1 MALITC
7 PDCGKQISD
16 MCDSC
21 PNCGRPINRM
31 PTPTIQDIYDAQLIA
46 NEVAN
51 ENLVE
56 GLRKEQLKKEY
67 LIEPIVKLAIVIIGY
82 YIIKSIYVNTAS
94 NPTAED
100 IKMYPFIIEATIC
113 GIGIIYRNFFIITG
127 LIGLLIVFIVG
138 LFLGVFILPIYTLW
152 QILKLVYGS
161 VALIAGN
168 KSAIGQSLS
177 KIVNGI
183 YKAFASIKN
192 LVSKKK

>member
-16 MCDSC
+16 MCDTC

-31 PTPTIQDIYDAQLIA
+31 PAPTMQDFIEAQQIA
-46 NEVAN
+46 NEEYAAGIRS
-51 ENLVE
+51 EH
-56 GLRKEQLKKEY
+56 LKKEFI
-67 LIEPIVKLAIVIIGY
+67 IEPIVKLAIVIIGY

-94 NPTAED
+94 NPSPDD
-100 IKMYPFIIEATIC
+100 IKMMPFAIEAVIC